1 MIPQA
6 RHDYR
11 RWMFKTGIYA
21 LAIGGILFLPT
32 MIVTLLA
39 DGPRAADTLQV
50 LSAVLWCCVALLV
63 GYGVVGPY
71 LRFILAQRYD
81 PNALPIDFRKMWG
94 ESQSVS
100 KDEFIKVTQRLST
113 SPEVEA
119 PTDSDSTGFRVP
131 PSSSR

>member
-1 MIPQA
+1 
-6 RHDYR
+6 
-11 RWMFKTGIYA
+11 
-21 LAIGGILFLPT
+21 
-32 MIVTLLA
+32 
-39 DGPRAADTLQV
+39 
-50 LSAVLWCCVALLV
+50 
-63 GYGVVGPY
+63 
-71 LRFILAQRYD
+71 
-81 PNALPIDFRKMWG
+81 MWG